1 MSQIEEIS
9 KNEELS
15 DDIMMPDD
23 EVSPDEINYF
33 QNMCTK
39 IDLQNLGLDWNTKGN
54 RACVRSGKQPLQFV
68 VRRAKLRFHE
78 IEQAII
84 NGQRHERIIIKSD
97 DIRFA
102 KYMDTLLDIFIKKIP
117 NFVSYDVRGSGTG
130 YRSIIAKLPLNN
142 EGLVSVNV
150 YDENHKLVN
159 EATEP
164 KLDLYDLEMKYENV
178 QPKKV
183 SLNIQIDCISLY
195 KGKYNIFMTIKDIY
209 LNPYICRM

>member
-1 MSQIEEIS
+1 MSQVEEIS

-15 DDIMMPDD
+15 DNIMMPDD

-33 QNMCTK
+33 QNMYTK

-54 RACVRSGKQPLQFV
+54 RACVRSGKQPIQFV

-102 KYMDTLLDIFIKKIP
+102 KYIDTLLDILKSKIP
-117 NFVSYDVRGSGTG
+117 NFVSYDVRESGIG

-164 KLDLYDLEMKYENV
+164 ELDLYDLEMKYENV
-178 QPKKV
+178 QPRKV

-195 KGKYNIFMTIKDIY
+195 KGKYNIFMSIKDIY
-209 LNPYICRM
+209 LKPSISRM